1 MADTNIFTSAPNV
14 SGVYYPQD
22 YSINTLNFVTAA
34 NQKFEIKKLVAEM
47 SYYEDIYTFAVSGYV
62 TLTDAQGFIELFQL
76 TGNEYLEFDFGKTSA
91 APSNIKR
98 TFRVYKLAPRKP
110 SGNMNVEFYT
120 LHFCSEE
127 LILSEQTKISASYK
141 GKKISEN
148 VRNILK
154 ENLKVPNN
162 RIEVIEETTGINNL
176 VAPKLRPFEAI
187 SWLSNYARP
196 KSTGT
201 VGADMLF
208 FETKNGFNF
217 RSLQSMYKEDIYTNY
232 TYQAKNIDE
241 AEQSLKEKATT
252 VLKYEIVKSYDI
264 LNDINAGTL
273 SNRLITLDPTTRT
286 VRTTDFN
293 YSNYKKSSS
302 SLNSGEVTNKLKNRL
317 GKTITES
324 YEGSLKVS
332 VGNAQQENNP
342 YIKQQGVDTKDVFM
356 ENNVPNRTAQIALAN
371 YTIIKIV
378 IPGDTGITTGRTV
391 QFDLYTLKPTNTN
404 KDLDKFYSGKYLVT
418 AVRHIVTTPTEFQT
432 VLELA
437 KDSSPTR
444 YVQRDSDSADSK
456 SLSGSTQS
464 FNSIKG
470 LIGLK

>member
-1 MADTNIFTSAPNV
+1 MADTDIFTSAPNA

-47 SYYEDIYTFAVSGYV
+47 SYYEDIYTFSVSGYV

-76 TGNEYLEFDFGKTSA
+76 TGNEYLEFDFGKTA
-91 APSNIKR
+91 NAPSNIKR
-98 TFRVYKLAPRKP
+98 TFRIYKLAPRKP
-110 SGNMNVEFYT
+110 SGNMNVEFYK
-120 LHFCSEE
+120 LYFCSEE
-127 LILSEQTKISASYK
+127 LLLSEQLKISSSYK

-148 VRNILK
+148 VRNILTEK
-154 ENLKVPNN
+154 LKVSDE

-241 AEQSLKEKATT
+241 SEQSLQEKATT
-252 VLKYEIVKSYDI
+252 VLRYEIIKTFDL
-264 LNDINAGTL
+264 LNEISSGTL
-273 SNRLITLDPTTRT
+273 SNRLLSLDPLTRNFK
-286 VRTTDFN
+286 VTDFS
-293 YSNYKKSSS
+293 YTDYKEKSEA
-302 SLNSGEVTNKLKNRL
+302 LNDGDVTNQLKNRL
-317 GKTITES
+317 GKVATEMN
-324 YEGSLKVS
+324 EGVLKMVTS
-332 VGNAQQENNP
+332 NANQQNNP
-342 YIKQQGVDTKDVFM
+342 YIKKQGVDTKDIFM
-356 ENNVPNRTAQIALAN
+356 ENNVPNRTAQLALAN
-371 YTIIKIV
+371 YTIIKVV
-378 IPGDTGITTGRTV
+378 IPGDTGITAGRTV

-437 KDSSPTR
+437 KDSSPTS
-444 YVQRDSDSADSK
+444 YVQRDSDTAEAK
-456 SLSGSTQS
+456 SMTGLTQS
-464 FNSIKG
+464 FNNIKSKLG
-470 LIGLK
+470 F